1 MPLPLSPLSQE
12 GLATFESSS
21 QEAEDNSPLSI
32 LSHQSSFETD
42 NARYGVKYSWS
53 GGEST
58 IDDGQEATFTINTKH
73 ESDDDVIHELSY
85 GTTPRAGSTTKSSRR
100 LMHNATPKAGSAN
113 SNNMHYEETPKAGTS
128 SKGKLSVSAT
138 SAVGSEYEGDNHQ
151 LSTPSWDIEKTFSFR
166 KKQQQSSDNVY
177 PKKETTKDQQLQHP
191 YHNNNQSESDHRSQS
206 SLSGIWD
213 KMYASIGLSR
223 SESLVDNSSANGHVA
238 VVDGD
243 NMNDERMNE
252 SPLSEARENEVFAL
266 EVGLML

>member
-21 QEAEDNSPLSI
+21 QEAEDNSPLST
-32 LSHQSSFETD
+32 LSHQSSIETD
-42 NARYGVKYSWS
+42 NAHYGVKYSWS

-85 GTTPRAGSTTKSSRR
+85 GTTPKAGSTR
-100 LMHNATPKAGSAN
+100 LLHNATPKAGSAN
-113 SNNMHYEETPKAGTS
+113 SNNMHYEETPKAGT
-128 SKGKLSVSAT
+128 GKLSVSAT
-138 SAVGSEYEGDNHQ
+138 SAGSEYEGDNHQ

-166 KKQQQSSDNVY
+166 KKQQQSSDGIY
-177 PKKETTKDQQLQHP
+177 PKKETTRDQQQLQHP

-223 SESLVDNSSANGHVA
+223 SESIVDNSSDNGHVA
-238 VVDGD
+238 VVGG